1 MKPID
6 RYSWRETVHGFL
18 FIDDNSLENNTT
30 LDKEFY
36 SNNTLTESGEE
47 NKNLSS
53 SNVNSSQEF
62 EMLTNNEEDSNKH
75 SQEIDSRNT
84 LIVNEGILINN
95 PSFENTELFE
105 IQSIGDEELFQTEEC
120 YVDQIEEKSEK
131 SIRLMDLLESKESC
145 V

>member
-1 MKPID
+1 MTNIHGTKQ
-6 RYSWRETVHGFL
+6 STVFFL
-18 FIDDNSLENNTT
+18 DDNSLENNTT

-62 EMLTNNEEDSNKH
+62 EMLTNNEEDSIKH
-75 SQEIDSRNT
+75 SQEIDSCNT

-120 YVDQIEEKSEK
+120 FVDQRNISTF
-131 SIRLMDLLESKESC
+131 LTFLP
-145 V
+145 

>member
-1 MKPID
+1 M
-6 RYSWRETVHGFL
+6 
-18 FIDDNSLENNTT
+18 
-30 LDKEFY
+30 
-36 SNNTLTESGEE
+36 
-47 NKNLSS
+47 
-53 SNVNSSQEF
+53 NSSQEF
-62 EMLTNNEEDSNKH
+62 EMLTNNEEDSIKH
-75 SQEIDSRNT
+75 SQEIDTSNT

>member
-1 MKPID
+1 MI
-6 RYSWRETVHGFL
+6 G
-18 FIDDNSLENNTT
+18 NSTT
-30 LDKEFY
+30 FDKEFY
-36 SNNTLTESGEE
+36 SNNTPTESGEE

-62 EMLTNNEEDSNKH
+62 EMLTNNEEDSIKH
-75 SQEIDSRNT
+75 SQEIDTSNT

>member
-1 MKPID
+1 MAQNSLPFSF
-6 RYSWRETVHGFL
+6 Y
-18 FIDDNSLENNTT
+18 NSLEMNTT

-62 EMLTNNEEDSNKH
+62 EMLTNNEEDSIKH
-75 SQEIDSRNT
+75 SQEIDSSNT

>member
-1 MKPID
+1 MID
-6 RYSWRETVHGFL
+6 IHSTKQSTVFFL
-18 FIDDNSLENNTT
+18 DDNSLEMNTT

-62 EMLTNNEEDSNKH
+62 EMLTNNEEDSIKH
-75 SQEIDSRNT
+75 SQEIDTSNN
-84 LIVNEGILINN
+84 LIVKEGILINN